1 MLSARQDSAETPS
14 ARLPFFIFSS
24 LKQAENMFEKCSKKW
39 KNVCRSDPVSQLSP
53 RCSPSGMEW
62 HGGMEP

>member
-24 LKQAENMFEKCSKKW
+24 LQQAENMFEKCSNKL
-39 KNVCRSDPVSQLSP
+39 KNVCCLPVSQLSP
-53 RCSPSGMEW
+53 RCSPSGMEVW
-62 HGGMEP
+62 SRET